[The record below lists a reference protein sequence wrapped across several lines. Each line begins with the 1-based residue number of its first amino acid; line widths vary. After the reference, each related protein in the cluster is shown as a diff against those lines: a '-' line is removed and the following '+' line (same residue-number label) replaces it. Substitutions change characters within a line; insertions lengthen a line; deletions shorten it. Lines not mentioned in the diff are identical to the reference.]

1 MGTITSRKRK
11 DHSTAY
17 TAQIRI
23 NRDGKTVYQESQ
35 TFDRKQVAQGWIK
48 RRETEL
54 AQLGAIERANRK
66 GVTIKQIIEQYLANT
81 KSCVHWARPSEP
93 HSWLL
98 VRPGW
103 VQRMTHRSP
112 VKTLLSSLNDA

>member
-35 TFDRKQVAQGWIK
+35 TFDRKQAWIK

-54 AQLGAIERANRK
+54 AQLGAIEGANRK
-66 GVTIKQIIEQYLANT
+66 GVTIKQMIEQYLDEYE
-81 KSCVHWARPSEP
+81 KLRPS
-93 HSWLL
+93 
-98 VRPGW
+98 G
-103 VQRMTHRSP
+103 
-112 VKTLLSSLNDA
+112 KTRRAALMVIG